1 MWWSQYKRTFLLTQ
15 AVVLLLAIQIHR
27 LVHYQWAISTVFVV
41 TMQLGGLFGAMWAS
55 RLKRR
60 LGAPSSPATPSP
72 SSSITRVR

>member
-60 LGAPSSPATPSP
+60 LAPPSSPAIPSP